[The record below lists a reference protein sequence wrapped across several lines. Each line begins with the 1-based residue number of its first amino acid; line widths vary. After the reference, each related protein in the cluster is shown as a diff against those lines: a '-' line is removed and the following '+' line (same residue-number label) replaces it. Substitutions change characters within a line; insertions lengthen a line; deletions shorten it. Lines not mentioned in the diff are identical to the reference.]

1 MADTDDI
8 PRGPL
13 QGLQDLAKSMGGDP
27 SQPQMAT
34 FMRGLM
40 VGAFVGAAVAGS
52 TIWRRRRDQAA
63 KLRALTASQAAAAIP
78 AQPGPDVSDQNLD
91 RSTSSTTTAS
101 PPSSGPETSGG
112 GTGAPEASPDQT

>member
-1 MADTDDI
+1 MADTDPDI

-27 SQPQMAT
+27 SQPQMST
-34 FMRGLM
+34 FMRGLV

-63 KLRALTASQAAAAIP
+63 KLRAMSTPTAPSGQAADGDEP
-78 AQPGPDVSDQNLD
+78 DQNLE
-91 RSTSSTTTAS
+91 RSTRITTIAI
-101 PPSSGPETSGG
+101 PPRIGPDTSGG
-112 GTGAPEASPDQT
+112 GSGAPDASPDQT